1 MLFAHPLYHSP
12 SRPTQTCVTS
22 PIVLY
27 LLSIRL
33 VLTFFLIFSRSFRKF
48 CPSWS
53 FTRFPTHLILTPLL
67 RLSVKM
73 GNLNLEVYKIT
84 SPSML
89 LPLGYFTLDGLSA
102 GFLDRQSPVKVSES
116 YTEIYPA
123 QPASSNKGA
132 AMISLR
138 VRHGYLFK
146 TSLQVLFPWLG
157 NDSEIIFPHAEKPA
171 TLLWS
176 DPSTNISHPNS
187 RTSDPPPPNPH
198 SGTAMR
204 PDTKKP
210 MNTLVPLGMKDGIAS
225 LFSIFRRVGTLV
237 TDRYFITVGLS
248 SAIATLA
255 FAVPSHANVSAYNA
269 HSLVVTWQVD
279 FHFRYHPRPRG
290 RPRSQ

>member
-22 PIVLY
+22 PVVLY

-33 VLTFFLIFSRSFRKF
+33 PCFGFLSHLFSFLQKILSL
-48 CPSWS
+48 SWS

-73 GNLNLEVYKIT
+73 EILNLEVYKIT

-89 LPLGYFTLDGLSA
+89 PPLGCFALDGLSV
-102 GFLDRQSPVKVSES
+102 GFLDHQSPVKVSES
-116 YTEIYPA
+116 YTEICPA

-157 NDSEIIFPHAEKPA
+157 NNSEIIFPHAEKTRHA
-171 TLLWS
+171 VVV
-176 DPSTNISHPNS
+176 
-187 RTSDPPPPNPH
+187 
-198 SGTAMR
+198 G
-204 PDTKKP
+204 
-210 MNTLVPLGMKDGIAS
+210 
-225 LFSIFRRVGTLV
+225 SINEYQSPEF
-237 TDRYFITVGLS
+237 
-248 SAIATLA
+248 
-255 FAVPSHANVSAYNA
+255 ANV
-269 HSLVVTWQVD
+269 
-279 FHFRYHPRPRG
+279 
-290 RPRSQ
+290 